1 MLKFRES
8 IWTLLGVVLI
18 CILLNLWWNTRLL
31 MQNSQE
37 TLKNLR
43 DTTTLVKDYIAAEK
57 ARLENP
63 MNTKAIDAAIQ
74 MGGVWNGV
82 GRATNTLVIPRILK
96 QLDSATASTEA
107 LTTFIRGMDAGT
119 RESFRQL
126 NDILLPDMH
135 LIAENVQLISTRTGA
150 DLVTINQEIVNLIQ
164 SGQTTV
170 EEVNKRLADPKFDEL
185 LQNSIEL
192 QRGAQRLV
200 DQSGNVAENL
210 ANTTAEFPAMTK
222 RFRKFQPLL
231 IGLNLAALLRQIFLP

>member
-1 MLKFRES
+1 MLKFREG

-82 GRATNTLVIPRILK
+82 GKATNTLVIPRILK
-96 QLDSATASTEA
+96 QLDSATASTDA

-150 DLVTINQEIVNLIQ
+150 DLITIN
-164 SGQTTV
+164 
-170 EEVNKRLADPKFDEL
+170 
-185 LQNSIEL
+185 
-192 QRGAQRLV
+192 
-200 DQSGNVAENL
+200 
-210 ANTTAEFPAMTK
+210 
-222 RFRKFQPLL
+222 
-231 IGLNLAALLRQIFLP
+231 